1 MNLSIEVDD
10 GSDQT
15 TYYALLDSD
24 DGRFGWKLMLYSP
37 SWDTELLGP
46 EREDVKVYFDPENG
60 KPAIV
65 ECKHGFL
72 WGIAGSGAAQKL
84 D

>member
-15 TYYALLDSD
+15 TYYALLGSD